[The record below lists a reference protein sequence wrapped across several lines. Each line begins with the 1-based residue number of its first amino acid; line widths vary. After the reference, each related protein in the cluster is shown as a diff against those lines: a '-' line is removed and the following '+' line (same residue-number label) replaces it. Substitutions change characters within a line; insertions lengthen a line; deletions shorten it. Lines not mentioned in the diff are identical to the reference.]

1 MGEKEDMAVLKIK
14 RFRGNDR
21 AKLENAIVAWLAKQ
35 PNNSVVQR
43 KVVAPA
49 NRKSRGEPPVV
60 VVTVWSESQA
70 EKELADLR

>member
-35 PNNSVVQR
+35 PNNSVAQR
-43 KVVAPA
+43 REVVPT
-49 NRKSRGEPPVV
+49 NRTSRAKQPVV